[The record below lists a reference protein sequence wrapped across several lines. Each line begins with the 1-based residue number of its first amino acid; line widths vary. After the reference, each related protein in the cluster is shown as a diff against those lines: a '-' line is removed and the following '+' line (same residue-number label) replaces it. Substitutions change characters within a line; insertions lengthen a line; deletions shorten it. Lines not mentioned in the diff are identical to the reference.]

1 MAIPD
6 EKIEEVRTA
15 VDLVEVA
22 EDYVQLKQSGSRYM
36 GLCPFHNEDTPSF
49 SVDPD
54 QNLYYCFGCQNGG
67 DAFKFVQEIEGVGF
81 LESVRMLADRYGVPL
96 PEEETDPDAANERE
110 AVLHA
115 LRFAARFFYRQLT
128 QSDRGRP
135 ALDYLRRRG
144 FTPQTIKQFGLGYAP
159 DEWDALLTVA
169 EEEQIDRE
177 TLEKA
182 GLIIERN
189 DGSGYYDR
197 YRGRI
202 IFPIFSHIG
211 KVLAFAGR
219 ILDPDDER
227 DQPKYINSPETE
239 VYHKKEV
246 LYGLH
251 QAKQAIRKTDEVLL
265 VEGYTDVIS
274 LSQAGVGNVVASSG
288 TALTEQQI
296 GTLDRY
302 AKRAVMLYDA
312 DEAGERAALRGMERV
327 LEAGL
332 GAYAV
337 ELPAGNDPDEYV
349 QEHGGDA
356 FSDYVQEHR
365 QDLPSF
371 AYQRARRNGVLE
383 TPEDRVEVQREIIES
398 VARIPDP
405 NLRREYVAHTSD
417 VTGVPDSDLFR
428 MLEEEREQMER
439 RAQRRRK
446 REQKRQQRQAEE
458 DASPSGEQAAPPDR
472 NGASPPPPNST
483 TGKTASGPALL
494 PEERVLFRLMLE
506 NGRRMV
512 SLVLGHMAL
521 DEFSEGAPRDF
532 ARAFAEMYED
542 GTVRP
547 QQILNGEHGEALQ
560 QLGASVM
567 MDEHEASEHWAQ
579 KEDISVPHLND
590 RPYEAARSA
599 MKFLKMDRVDEA
611 IEAVRER
618 MYQASQQGADEE
630 VQRLQQKMMSLQE
643 LRKGIK
649 RGEFLED

>member
-251 QAKQAIRKTDEVLL
+251 QAKRTVRDQEVVGI
-265 VEGYTDVIS
+265 VEGYTDVINMW
-274 LSQAGVGNVVASSG
+274 QHGVKNVVATCGTSLTKEHVKKIERWADEVFFIYDGDSAGAEATLRGANVAFEKGIEVNIVSLPDGEDPDSFISEFDSKDPRDEIKNRTYGYHEFVIDRAKSG
-288 TALTEQQI
+288 GEFDSPVKQSKTIDSILKSVAKIPDKFLK
-296 GTLDRY
+296 DRY
-302 AKRAVMLYDA
+302 VKEISEIVNTYD
-312 DEAGERAALRGMERV
+312 D
-327 LEAGL
+327 
-332 GAYAV
+332 
-337 ELPAGNDPDEYV
+337 N
-349 QEHGGDA
+349 
-356 FSDYVQEHR
+356 
-365 QDLPSF
+365 
-371 AYQRARRNGVLE
+371 
-383 TPEDRVEVQREIIES
+383 
-398 VARIPDP
+398 
-405 NLRREYVAHTSD
+405 
-417 VTGVPDSDLFR
+417 LFR
-428 MLEEEREQMER
+428 KLKKFEEELKEKKKYRKKRSQPNSSS
-439 RAQRRRK
+439 QRRK
-446 REQKRQQRQAEE
+446 T
-458 DASPSGEQAAPPDR
+458 SS
-472 NGASPPPPNST
+472 SPPGNSYSQSQQKEF
-483 TGKTASGPALL
+483 GKNNDNSETKKSSPL
-494 PEERVLFRLMLE
+494 PEERVLLRLMLE

-512 SLVLGHMAL
+512 DLVLGHMAL
-521 DEFSEGAPRDF
+521 DEFTEGTPRDF

>member
-251 QAKQAIRKTDEVLL
+251 QAKRTVRDQEVVGI
-265 VEGYTDVIS
+265 VEGYTDVINMW
-274 LSQAGVGNVVASSG
+274 QHGVKNVVATCGTSLTKEHVKKIERWADEVFFIYDGDSAGAEATLRGANVAFEKGIEVNIVSLPDGEDPDSFISEFDSKDPRDEIKNRTYGYHEFVIDRAKSG
-288 TALTEQQI
+288 GEFDSPVKQSKTIDSILKSVAKIPDKFLK
-296 GTLDRY
+296 DRY
-302 AKRAVMLYDA
+302 V
-312 DEAGERAALRGMERV
+312 
-327 LEAGL
+327 
-332 GAYAV
+332 
-337 ELPAGNDPDEYV
+337 
-349 QEHGGDA
+349 
-356 FSDYVQEHR
+356 
-365 QDLPSF
+365 
-371 AYQRARRNGVLE
+371 
-383 TPEDRVEVQREIIES
+383 REISEI
-398 VARIPDP
+398 VNTYDD
-405 NLRREYVAHTSD
+405 N
-417 VTGVPDSDLFR
+417 LFR
-428 MLEEEREQMER
+428 KLKKFEEELKEKKKY
-439 RAQRRRK
+439 RK
-446 REQKRQQRQAEE
+446 KRSQPNSSIKRKKT
-458 DASPSGEQAAPPDR
+458 SS
-472 NGASPPPPNST
+472 SPPGNSSSQSQQKEL
-483 TGKTASGPALL
+483 GKNNDNYENKKSSPL
-494 PEERVLFRLMLE
+494 PEERVLLRLMLE

-512 SLVLGHMAL
+512 DLVLGHMAL